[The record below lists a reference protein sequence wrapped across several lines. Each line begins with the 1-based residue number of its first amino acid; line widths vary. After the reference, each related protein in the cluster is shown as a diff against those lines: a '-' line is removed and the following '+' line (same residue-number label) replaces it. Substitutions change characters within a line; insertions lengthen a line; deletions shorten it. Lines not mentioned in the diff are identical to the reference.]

1 MVTSPV
7 ARELEATELV
17 GTERDERAR
26 ASALQL
32 GPRRTTDAPWFND
45 ARNLAVDTLLSGGA
59 PAGTGASLPDRSPCG
74 RFFFAKSALD
84 DLTRF
89 VRDPF
94 DFVLASDLGGGA
106 AAVAATPPAAAAAA
120 AVASAAAAGSSAGE
134 DVLASAL
141 QLGLRRFN
149 RNLAVDTLLSGGG
162 PAGTGGSLPER
173 SGGAPAGTGASLP
186 DRSPCGRLFFATS
199 ALDDLTRLV
208 RDPFDFVLASDR
220 HLAPPC
226 GEFGCASG
234 SAADAALPRAG
245 DAAALPSCFAVLSAP
260 A

>member
-1 MVTSPV
+1 M
-7 ARELEATELV
+7 
-17 GTERDERAR
+17 
-26 ASALQL
+26 
-32 GPRRTTDAPWFND
+32 
-45 ARNLAVDTLLSGGA
+45 
-59 PAGTGASLPDRSPCG
+59 
-74 RFFFAKSALD
+74 
-84 DLTRF
+84 
-89 VRDPF
+89 
-94 DFVLASDLGGGA
+94 
-106 AAVAATPPAAAAAA
+106 
-120 AVASAAAAGSSAGE
+120 
-134 DVLASAL
+134 LASAL

-186 DRSPCGRLFFATS
+186 DRSPCGRFFFATS

-234 SAADAALPRAG
+234 SAAGAG
-245 DAAALPSCFAVLSAP
+245 AAAAAGAAAGAGAASNLGGGAAGNDLRESLASLNVSFLGCVGRTAGRACVLKYL
-260 A
+260 

>member
-1 MVTSPV
+1 M
-7 ARELEATELV
+7 L
-17 GTERDERAR
+17 

-32 GPRRTTDAPWFND
+32 GLRRFN
-45 ARNLAVDTLLSGGA
+45 RNLAVDTLLSGGA

-74 RFFFAKSALD
+74 RF
-84 DLTRF
+84 
-89 VRDPF
+89 
-94 DFVLASDLGGGA
+94 
-106 AAVAATPPAAAAAA
+106 
-120 AVASAAAAGSSAGE
+120 
-134 DVLASAL
+134 
-141 QLGLRRFN
+141 
-149 RNLAVDTLLSGGG
+149 
-162 PAGTGGSLPER
+162 
-173 SGGAPAGTGASLP
+173 
-186 DRSPCGRLFFATS
+186 FFATS